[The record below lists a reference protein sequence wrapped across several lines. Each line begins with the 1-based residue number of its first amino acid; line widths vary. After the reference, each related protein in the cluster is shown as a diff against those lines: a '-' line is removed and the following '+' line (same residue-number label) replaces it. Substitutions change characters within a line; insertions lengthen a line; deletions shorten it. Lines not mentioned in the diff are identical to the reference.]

1 MATILVEME
10 DCIFCK
16 IVGGEIA
23 ANFVYEGDDIVAF
36 KDIKPSAPV
45 HVLVVPKKHI
55 PSLSQASEADRD
67 LLGKVQLLAGK
78 IAKDLGI
85 GKGFRLTLNNGKSA
99 GQIVFHLHY
108 HLQGGW
114 EK

>member
-1 MATILVEME
+1 ME

-16 IVGGEIA
+16 IVAGEIA
-23 ANFVYEGDDIVAF
+23 ANFVYQDDDFVAF

-45 HVLVVPKKHI
+45 HVLVLPKKHI
-55 PSLSQASEADRD
+55 ESLLFAAKEDQEM
-67 LLGKVQLLAGK
+67 LGRLQLLAIK
-78 IAKDLGI
+78 IARDLGI
-85 GKGFRLTLNNGKSA
+85 ADGFRLSTNNGKTA
-99 GQIVFHLHY
+99 GQVVFHLHY